1 MLFRLD
7 DGVTVPPWSRFQFPP
22 HQTERADFPHSA
34 FLSASPQAQNAH
46 FGKSGRPRKARIN
59 LGLWTVVS

>member
-1 MLFRLD
+1 METLILTVGSRTGARTVGGGFPAMLFRLH

-34 FLSASPQAQNAH
+34 FLSASPH
-46 FGKSGRPRKARIN
+46 
-59 LGLWTVVS
+59 GL